1 MCYNF
6 PNLRTNII
14 NTLKT
19 MINTFNFWNAKARPV
34 SKIILALLPYS
45 EYLINL
51 GGKGSKISIMN
62 LGRAMQ
68 FLKI

>member
-1 MCYNF
+1 
-6 PNLRTNII
+6 
-14 NTLKT
+14 